1 MHNNTVKS
9 NDRKHSI
16 YHIIS
21 DGMFKDGM
29 YFSKSSYFDN
39 VISLISSAQLKKKQ
53 FQVSQAVPCGG
64 NEEICCFI
72 IISLGEK
79 DRFSYNCMLC
89 QVAYAEKQHICSY

>member
-39 VISLISSAQLKKKQ
+39 VISLISSAQFKKK
-53 FQVSQAVPCGG
+53 
-64 NEEICCFI
+64 
-72 IISLGEK
+72 
-79 DRFSYNCMLC
+79 YN
-89 QVAYAEKQHICSY
+89 KKKKNKKNSSR